1 MMITPAS
8 TGTPAEG
15 DTVDGRTGRL
25 LERLPLA
32 REHRWQG
39 YGAALLLSLVGLVTR
54 WLLADAFPPGF
65 PFLTFFPAVV
75 LSGFL
80 FGRGPGI
87 LSAVL
92 CGLFAWYFF
101 ISPGNGFSFAPGAVV
116 AMGFYVGVVAVDLLL
131 IDWMQR
137 GNARLR
143 VERERS
149 EMLAQRSQLL
159 FSELQHRVSNNL
171 QMVGAVLAL
180 QQRSVTD
187 VAARQALGD
196 AGAKLQTIGRIQRQ
210 LYDPSGDPQTL
221 EQMLPEL
228 VRDVIV
234 TTGKPGVTTSVTV
247 DAGLRLS
254 PDALIPI
261 ALVVAECIAN
271 AIEHGFAGRESGRI
285 DVHMTARSDAA
296 TITIADDGAGP
307 PDGFTAASSTSLGL
321 KISRTLAGQLGGSFD
336 LSPRDG
342 GGAIATL
349 HFPRES
355 A

>member
-1 MMITPAS
+1 M
-8 TGTPAEG
+8 
-15 DTVDGRTGRL
+15 DGRTGRL
-25 LERLPLA
+25 LEQLPLA
-32 REHRWQG
+32 RAHRWQG
-39 YGAALLLSLVGLVTR
+39 YAAALLLSFIALVAR
-54 WLLADAFPPGF
+54 WALADAFPPGF

-87 LSAVL
+87 LSALL
-92 CGLFAWYFF
+92 CGLLAWYFF
-101 ISPGNGFSFAPGAVV
+101 IPPGHGFSLERGAMV
-116 AMGFYVGVVAVDLLL
+116 AMGFYVGVVTVDLLL

-137 GNARLR
+137 GAARLR
-143 VERERS
+143 LERERS

-171 QMVGAVLAL
+171 QMVGAVLTL

-187 VAARQALGD
+187 PTARQALTD

-228 VRDVIV
+228 VQDVIA
-234 TTGKPGVTTSVTV
+234 TAGKAGVRASVEVDPG
-247 DAGLRLS
+247 LS
-254 PDALIPI
+254 LPPDSLIPI
-261 ALVVAECIAN
+261 ALIVAEAIAN
-271 AIEHGFAGRESGRI
+271 AVEHGFEGRENGRI
-285 DVHMTARSDAA
+285 EVRMAA
-296 TITIADDGAGP
+296 SANAVTVMVADDGAGP
-307 PDGFTAASSTSLGL
+307 PPGFTAASSASLGL
-321 KISRTLAGQLGGSFD
+321 KISRTLATQLGGSFD

-342 GGAIATL
+342 GGAVATL
-349 HFPRES
+349 RFPHGV